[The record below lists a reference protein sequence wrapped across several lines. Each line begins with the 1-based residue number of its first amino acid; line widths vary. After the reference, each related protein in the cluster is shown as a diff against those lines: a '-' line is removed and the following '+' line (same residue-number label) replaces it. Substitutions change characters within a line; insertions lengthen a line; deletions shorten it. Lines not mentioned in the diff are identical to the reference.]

1 MLVLIGLA
9 GALYYATSL
18 MSYEWRWN
26 RVPQY
31 FAYQAEEAQRA
42 AEHSTII
49 ELVRKGDS
57 AEVVLRGEDGNEQ
70 RVTVAGNSL
79 QLAEGDEV
87 DEGDVIGV
95 NRHWAAGPL
104 LWGLWTTVWLSL
116 VSGVLGLIIGLAT
129 GLCRLSNNPTL
140 RDLSTLYVELV
151 RKGDTAEVLLRGDDG
166 NEQRVSGA
174 GNSLQLAEG
183 DEVDEGDVIGV
194 NRHWAAGPLLWGL
207 WTTVWLSLVSGVLGL
222 IIGLVTGLCRLSNNP
237 TLRDLST
244 LYVELVRGTPLL
256 VQIFIFYFF
265 IGTVLN
271 LSREFAGIAALSL
284 FTGAYVAE
292 IIRSGVQS
300 IARGQNEA
308 ARSLGLNGSQSMRYV
323 VLPQA
328 FKRVLPPLAGQFISL
343 VKDTSL
349 VSVIAITELLKS
361 GREVITTS
369 FSPFEILFCVAGL
382 YLLINLPLSHFASRL
397 ERRLAQSD

>member
-1 MLVLIGLA
+1 MKQKKAQWPWHLLTVVVLVGLA

-31 FAYQAEEAQRA
+31 FAYQAETSQRA
-42 AEHSTII
+42 ADVSTVV
-49 ELVRKGDS
+49 ELVRKGD
-57 AEVVLRGEDGNEQ
+57 VVG
-70 RVTVAGNSL
+70 VTR
-79 QLAEGDEV
+79 Q
-87 DEGDVIGV
+87 
-95 NRHWAAGPL
+95 WALGPL
-104 LWGLWTTVWLSL
+104 MWGLWTTLWLSV
-116 VSGVLGLIIGLAT
+116 VSGVLGLAIGLAT
-129 GLCRLSNNPTL
+129 GLCRLSSNPTL
-140 RDLSTLYVELV
+140 RDLST
-151 RKGDTAEVLLRGDDG
+151 
-166 NEQRVSGA
+166 
-174 GNSLQLAEG
+174 
-183 DEVDEGDVIGV
+183 I
-194 NRHWAAGPLLWGL
+194 
-207 WTTVWLSLVSGVLGL
+207 
-222 IIGLVTGLCRLSNNP
+222 
-237 TLRDLST
+237 
-244 LYVELVRGTPLL
+244 YVELVRGTPLL

-271 LSREFAGIAALSL
+271 LSREFAAIAALSL

-292 IIRSGVQS
+292 IVRGGVQS
-300 IARGQNEA
+300 ITRGQNEA
-308 ARSLGLNGSQSMRYV
+308 ARSLGLSAGQSMRHV

-328 FKRVLPPLAGQFISL
+328 LKRVLPPLAGQFISL

-382 YLLINLPLSHFASRL
+382 YLLINLPLSKMASRL

>member
-1 MLVLIGLA
+1 M
-9 GALYYATSL
+9 
-18 MSYEWRWN
+18 
-26 RVPQY
+26 
-31 FAYQAEEAQRA
+31 
-42 AEHSTII
+42 
-49 ELVRKGDS
+49 
-57 AEVVLRGEDGNEQ
+57 VLRGEDGKEQ
-70 RVTVAGNSL
+70 RVTVADNSL
-79 QLAEGDEV
+79 QVAEGDDV
-87 DEGDVIGV
+87 AEGDVIGV

-116 VSGVLGLIIGLAT
+116 VSGVLGLIIGLA
-129 GLCRLSNNPTL
+129 
-140 RDLSTLYVELV
+140 
-151 RKGDTAEVLLRGDDG
+151 
-166 NEQRVSGA
+166 
-174 GNSLQLAEG
+174 
-183 DEVDEGDVIGV
+183 
-194 NRHWAAGPLLWGL
+194 
-207 WTTVWLSLVSGVLGL
+207 
-222 IIGLVTGLCRLSNNP
+222 TGLCRLSNNP

-292 IIRSGVQS
+292 IVRSGVQS

-308 ARSLGLNGSQSMRYV
+308 ARSLGLNSSQSMRYV

>member
-1 MLVLIGLA
+1 MIKQKKAQWPWHVLTVLVLIGLA

-31 FAYQAEEAQRA
+31 FVYQAEEAQRA
-42 AEHSTII
+42 AETSTVI
-49 ELVRKGDS
+49 ELVRKGDQ
-57 AEVVLRGEDGNEQ
+57 AEVVLRADDGTEQ
-70 RVTVAGNSL
+70 RLTVADNSV
-79 QLAEGDEV
+79 QLAEGDDV
-87 DEGDVIGV
+87 AEGDVIGV
-95 NRHWAAGPL
+95 TRHWAAGPL
-104 LWGLWTTVWLSL
+104 LLGLWTTVWLSL
-116 VSGVLGLIIGLAT
+116 VSGVLGLMIGLT
-129 GLCRLSNNPTL
+129 
-140 RDLSTLYVELV
+140 
-151 RKGDTAEVLLRGDDG
+151 
-166 NEQRVSGA
+166 
-174 GNSLQLAEG
+174 
-183 DEVDEGDVIGV
+183 
-194 NRHWAAGPLLWGL
+194 
-207 WTTVWLSLVSGVLGL
+207 
-222 IIGLVTGLCRLSNNP
+222 TGLCRLSNNP

-292 IIRSGVQS
+292 IVRSGVQS

-308 ARSLGLNGSQSMRYV
+308 ARSLGLNATQSMRYV

-328 FKRVLPPLAGQFISL
+328 FKRVLPPLAEQFISL

-382 YLLINLPLSHFASRL
+382 YLLINLPLSNLASRL